1 MKSTSSHGHSRT
13 HSHSHS
19 RSHERQRS
27 RSREH
32 KHHKSHSIK
41 IYISNIPSS
50 TLEEKVKEEFSKFGE
65 VIDYSFKK
73 KGKSSHYYGY
83 IKMKNKNE
91 AKNAIDDI
99 SKNFKW
105 KISMNEKI
113 EKKQEPKKKSIM
125 SESSSENSQEKNKKE
140 ESTISNIKSLKV
152 RELWIGNLPQDI
164 NEQTLYKYFFMYG
177 EITKIEINYRRGYA
191 FIRYK
196 LVKSASVAYEK
207 SKNKEFNGKKF
218 RMLYSD
224 SGKRNGIIGD
234 EPGFVLSEKTCKLIH
249 VSLNKGSVI
258 SSENII
264 REVFG
269 VYGKIKEISQR
280 NFPGYRPSIYIEYI
294 KYEDAQK
301 CVEDMGKDSNYEN
314 RKKIGDPNCDIT
326 FYFQRK
332 QYPENIPHN
341 NINNMRPFMLV
352 PGNVNSIL
360 YNPIIG
366 KIFPPVQFPNNN
378 PLTNNPIINN
388 NTNITN
394 KIIPQN
400 NNPLTPNINNT
411 NNNNVNNNNINNN
424 NTNNNLPLQPFQNNA
439 GQALPF
445 IKNPQM
451 ANNFNT
457 FPILNVGGGNSIN
470 QMQKNL
476 LFNRGNMFYPTFNP
490 QFQNQSYPQNIQ
502 MLNTQNTN
510 QNTTNTNNINNNTNN
525 NNNNTNTNITNTN
538 ITNTNNNNNNM
549 ANNTN
554 NNTNINAK
562 DNTMTKSKLKEF
574 FIDIIKDIMPASTSN
589 NESEIS
595 SEKSYN
601 EDDLFEKDYSLEEE
615 NLKNI
620 WSGFLTKNKK
630 DRISVDIY
638 LIRGNISDDFNSEY
652 NLNVSH
658 RTQYEEIVKR
668 PLLGIVA
675 FSPQNITQC
684 EGFNDYINYFNE
696 KQRVGVINIKSKFI
710 LYLVPPCDFSRK
722 FYQNPKKHLLGILV
736 DSNIEPKMYVDMNN
750 LSLPPPVISSTEKK
764 LLMKK
769 KNNK

>member
-1 MKSTSSHGHSRT
+1 MKSTSSHSHT
-13 HSHSHS
+13 HSHS

-91 AKNAIDDI
+91 AKNAIDNI

-113 EKKQEPKKKSIM
+113 EKKQELKKKSIM
-125 SESSSENSQEKNKKE
+125 SESSSENSEEKIKKE
-140 ESTISNIKSLKV
+140 ETTISNIKSLKV

-301 CVEDMGKDSNYEN
+301 CVEDMSKDSNYEN

-341 NINNMRPFMLV
+341 NISNIRPLMFV
-352 PGNVNSIL
+352 PGTVNPLL
-360 YNPIIG
+360 YNPLIG

-378 PLTNNPIINN
+378 PLNNNPIINN
-388 NTNITN
+388 SN
-394 KIIPQN
+394 KIITQN
-400 NNPLTPNINNT
+400 NNPLNT
-411 NNNNVNNNNINNN
+411 NINNN
-424 NTNNNLPLQPFQNNA
+424 NTNINNNLTLQPFQNNSS
-439 GQALPF
+439 QTLPF

-451 ANNFNT
+451 LNNFNT
-457 FPILNVGGGNSIN
+457 FPILNVGGGNNMN
-470 QMQKNL
+470 QIPKNL
-476 LFNRGNMFYPTFNP
+476 LFNRNNMFYPSLNP
-490 QFQNQSYPQNIQ
+490 QFQNPSYPQNIPII
-502 MLNTQNTN
+502 NT
-510 QNTTNTNNINNNTNN
+510 INNNNNN
-525 NNNNTNTNITNTN
+525 NNNNTNITNINTN
-538 ITNTNNNNNNM
+538 TNTNNNM
-549 ANNTN
+549 INNTN
-554 NNTNINAK
+554 NNTNINTK

-638 LIRGNISDDFNSEY
+638 LIRGNISDDFNTEY

-769 KNNK
+769 KIINKSLKYI